1 MEAEFV
7 RDDEYVAARRIRN
20 EDSDQW
26 RSRAIRAQ
34 EDLGEADEYAKS
46 LEARIRELEK
56 ELACHRDYEDNRG
69 GKRARYDSPYEGE
82 SGTNSPA
89 PRRRGPQP
97 PHQPS
102 TQEPSYARVVQE
114 PAPVRTQEDVQM
126 EDGEVGRFPP
136 LPTPQPPLEVT
147 RGPVGV
153 PRGANWR
160 PAPQLR
166 PTQARRGGFGGHP
179 TPRLPPL
186 VISSVEELEQHL
198 EAANIQGNELA
209 LTRMRAY
216 VRDAQNVPRENR
228 SPMQNAA
235 LLKWKTPAWVPI
247 EARPPV
253 RGGDQN
259 APAGV
264 NTPRLTDPAEDWARW
279 MWRYPREAET
289 RPGIRRGRDGM
300 SLSSIRGLLL
310 VTGRAPRGVGVIRER
325 NTFMT
330 RAAELMATPG
340 RYRRLV
346 EERRMTIAAIPRIT
360 TAQPSENVTVEDV
373 AAMFAA
379 DGVTIAQVSDA
390 FEWGRSMLLNL
401 SNGVDASRRTE
412 AMQALANAQRGTSQE
427 EQDRPRPIE
436 PRWWYPPQ
444 WTEGTATTPLDTQ
457 QQHAQQVHATIVPF
471 APMDQRSGTLRTSA
485 PERAQIPESATAVA
499 YDGWTGTQTIY
510 LRPKK
515 KKRKPR
521 SKKKEDTDES
531 SDVDDGGWT
540 REREAKLATLQ
551 AKPQEES
558 QAETSGGAQ
567 EEEEPANGT
576 VEDEEME

>member
-1 MEAEFV
+1 
-7 RDDEYVAARRIRN
+7 
-20 EDSDQW
+20 
-26 RSRAIRAQ
+26 
-34 EDLGEADEYAKS
+34 
-46 LEARIRELEK
+46 
-56 ELACHRDYEDNRG
+56 
-69 GKRARYDSPYEGE
+69 
-82 SGTNSPA
+82 
-89 PRRRGPQP
+89 
-97 PHQPS
+97 
-102 TQEPSYARVVQE
+102 
-114 PAPVRTQEDVQM
+114 M

-160 PAPQLR
+160 PAPQPR

-310 VTGRAPRGVGVIRER
+310 VTGRAP
-325 NTFMT
+325 
-330 RAAELMATPG
+330 
-340 RYRRLV
+340 V
-346 EERRMTIAAIPRIT
+346 E
-360 TAQPSENVTVEDV
+360 
-373 AAMFAA
+373 
-379 DGVTIAQVSDA
+379 
-390 FEWGRSMLLNL
+390 
-401 SNGVDASRRTE
+401 
-412 AMQALANAQRGTSQE
+412 
-427 EQDRPRPIE
+427 
-436 PRWWYPPQ
+436 
-444 WTEGTATTPLDTQ
+444 
-457 QQHAQQVHATIVPF
+457 
-471 APMDQRSGTLRTSA
+471 
-485 PERAQIPESATAVA
+485 
-499 YDGWTGTQTIY
+499 
-510 LRPKK
+510 
-515 KKRKPR
+515 
-521 SKKKEDTDES
+521 
-531 SDVDDGGWT
+531 
-540 REREAKLATLQ
+540 
-551 AKPQEES
+551 
-558 QAETSGGAQ
+558 
-567 EEEEPANGT
+567 
-576 VEDEEME
+576 

>member
-1 MEAEFV
+1 V
-7 RDDEYVAARRIRN
+7 
-20 EDSDQW
+20 
-26 RSRAIRAQ
+26 
-34 EDLGEADEYAKS
+34 
-46 LEARIRELEK
+46 RIRELEK
-56 ELACHRDYEDNRG
+56 ELACHRNYEDNRG

-89 PRRRGPQP
+89 PRRWGPQP
-97 PHQPS
+97 LHQPS

-114 PAPVRTQEDVQM
+114 LAPVCTQEDVQM

-136 LPTPQPPLEVT
+136 LPTPQPPLEAT

-160 PAPQLR
+160 PAPQPR
-166 PTQARRGGFGGHP
+166 PTQVRQGGFGGHP
-179 TPRLPPL
+179 TLRLLPL

-216 VRDAQNVPRENR
+216 VRDTQNVPRENR
-228 SPMQNAA
+228 SPMQNVA
-235 LLKWKTPAWVPI
+235 LLKWKTPGWVLI
-247 EARPPV
+247 EACPPV

-259 APAGV
+259 VPAGV

-289 RPGIRRGRDGM
+289 HPGIRQGRDGM

-310 VTGRAPRGVGVIRER
+310 VTGHAPRGVGVTCEQ

-340 RYRRLV
+340 RYRQLV
-346 EERRMTIAAIPRIT
+346 KERRMTIAAIPRIT

-401 SNGVDASRRTE
+401 SNGVDTSRRME
-412 AMQALANAQRGTSQE
+412 AMQALVNAQQGTSQE

-436 PRWWYPPQ
+436 LRWWYLPQ

-471 APMDQRSGTLRTSA
+471 ALMAQRSGTLRTSV

-521 SKKKEDTDES
+521 SKKRRTQMSPPTSTTE
-531 SDVDDGGWT
+531 VG
-540 REREAKLATLQ
+540 REREGGKVGHPTSKTTGGIPSRGGLYTPPPFLVDSNRIPIRHSDSTQTPIRPVHQPRTCKFAVPVPVQ
-551 AKPQEES
+551 SIGVRVES
-558 QAETSGGAQ
+558 EWNPSS
-567 EEEEPANGT
+567 PWNS
-576 VEDEEME
+576 